1 MTPLTAFAPTGLLTT
16 APTGTDS
23 ALRYHLCHWC
33 HSAMPAGSLLCTVC
47 GSADLAEQ
55 LSAGAGTVR
64 RLLRPTRRGLYPGRP
79 YLVALDEGFTVQAG
93 VIGGLPGAVPIG
105 ARVQL
110 AVSDD
115 DGRMLTFRLCATAPT
130 GPTAWTA

>member
-1 MTPLTAFAPTGLLTT
+1 MTALTVLAPT
-16 APTGTDS
+16 APTTGSPVEGGT
-23 ALRYHLCHWC
+23 ALRYHRCHWC
-33 HSAMPAGSLLCTVC
+33 RSAMPAGCLLCTVC
-47 GSADLAEQ
+47 GSSDLAEQ
-55 LSAGAGTVR
+55 RSEGVGTVR

-110 AVSDD
+110 AAWDD
-115 DGRMLTFRLCATAPT
+115 DGRILTFRLC
-130 GPTAWTA
+130 PTA